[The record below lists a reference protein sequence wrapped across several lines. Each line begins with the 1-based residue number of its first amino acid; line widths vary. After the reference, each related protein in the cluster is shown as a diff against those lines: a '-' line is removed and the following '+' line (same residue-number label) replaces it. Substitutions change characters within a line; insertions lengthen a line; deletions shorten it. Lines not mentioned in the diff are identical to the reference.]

1 MKPAAKQEK
10 NVILCG
16 VAVIR
21 RGREFLI
28 AQRKKNDSFGNYWEF
43 PGGKK
48 NAGEAFEDCAVREV
62 REEIGIEIKVVE
74 KLMDLRR
81 PYNRKIIWLHF
92 YLCSH
97 VSGEP
102 SAIDCQKVQWTDI
115 AQLKNFR
122 FPPSNNQVIH
132 RLLER
137 FGALS

>member
-1 MKPAAKQEK
+1 MKAAAKQDK

-28 AQRKKNDSFGNYWEF
+28 AQRKKNDSFGDYWEF

-48 NAGEAFEDCAVREV
+48 NAGETFEDCATREV
-62 REEIGIEIKVVE
+62 REETGIEIRVEE
-74 KLMDLRR
+74 KLLDLRK
-81 PYNRKIIWLHF
+81 PYGQKVIWLHF

-115 AQLKNFR
+115 SRLKNFK
-122 FPPSNNQVIH
+122 FPPSNNQVI
-132 RLLER
+132 RQLLRR
-137 FGALS
+137 FAYK